1 MQIIG
6 DTLIPYEQLIYV
18 KNMSLIKNDEHLVFD
33 YDDKNLHLALNNKLN
48 FSLIINDS
56 YEAIMANAVGAKF
69 IIIKNE
75 NLISEVQSLA
85 TYYLFDSK
93 IAMLVNDKNDIIRA
107 IKLKIDAVIY
117 RRAIKNGN
125 F

>member
-6 DTLIPYEQLIYV
+6 DKLISYEQLIYI
-18 KNMSLIKNDEHLVFD
+18 KNTNLIKDNEHIVFD
-33 YDDKNLHLALNNKLN
+33 YDDKNLQLALNNKLN
-48 FSLIINDS
+48 FSLIVNDS

-93 IAMLVNDKNDIIRA
+93 IAMLVNDKNDILRA

-117 RRAIKNGN
+117 KKAIKNGN

>member
-6 DTLIPYEQLIYV
+6 DRLVNYEPLTYT
-18 KNMSLIKNDEHLVFD
+18 KNPSNLNEHIIFD
-33 YDDKNLHLALNNKLN
+33 YDEKNIQLAINSNLK
-48 FSLIINDS
+48 FSLIVNDS

-75 NLISEVQSLA
+75 NIVHEIQNLA

-93 IAMLVNDKNDIIRA
+93 IAMIVNDKNDILRA
-107 IKLKIDAVIY
+107 IKLGIDAVIY